1 MFRISC
7 LFEISN
13 QFVFDG
19 VQKCEP
25 NRCQDD
31 YYQERNQNPSVCR
44 KARIV
49 LLSNATKIVLIPCKG
64 RLVTVTYA
72 MNFIDDSIR
81 RYLGQKS
88 GLVS

>member
-1 MFRISC
+1 MFLISC
-7 LFEISN
+7 LFAISN
-13 QFVFDG
+13 QFVFNG

-81 RYLGQKS
+81 GYLGQKS